1 MTIRLTIS
9 LHHLT
14 GEFLITGSSQIP
26 ARTDI
31 FSMAEPLTILS
42 IAAATAQFID
52 FGLKT
57 LALCKQI
64 RDSTTDQVQLH
75 TELQADIKRLGDI
88 RKGVTLD
95 NCPRELKDTTRDCS
109 SVAKELE
116 DLLLEIQGIAKTK
129 RLGALR
135 AALRALKDQRKIEK
149 LQTKLEK
156 CQHKFHAA
164 ISVDTR
170 EKVLQQLKEQGT
182 LNQNIE
188 QILLPEVRRM
198 HQESSKAHATT
209 HSKLTFLESG
219 QQTSKDAILES
230 QKSIRNDFLKAY
242 GDTFSKLTVLE
253 DSQRASSD
261 AAKHGQGKI
270 RQEMHGR
277 FNDAEASGLHESFME
292 SLKYPDMFAR
302 YQSIRAPSP
311 TTYEWIFAQDDPKG
325 RGARGSFRRWLE
337 SEGLVFWIN
346 GKAGSGKSSLMSFIE
361 DDHRTQQALKTW
373 TGNRPLHTI
382 SAFFWRAGSA
392 LQKSFVGMLQS
403 LLHQLCQ
410 KKPAVVE
417 SITTNDPSTRYHNAW
432 NETKLL
438 RALGWALAC
447 YQDECIFCMIDGLDE
462 HEGQYTKLLDALFR
476 LQHVSGMK
484 LCVSSRPEPAIYNRL
499 NAHPSLRLQDLNY
512 GDIKTFVE
520 NEFAG
525 RGVSFGSEL
534 VHKVAGRAEGIFLWA
549 VLACRSLVS
558 GHDAKDDEATLQ
570 LRLEAI
576 PAGLRELF
584 RRMFSDLDANYRSH
598 LSVYFCLLKWA
609 SNAHKSISVA
619 LVTVIMH
626 QSPFG
631 SLKDF
636 RGACRIWQDRIV
648 AQCNGLIEVDM
659 YQRDEH
665 DLEWALRDL
674 QTGNVRRQP
683 LEEDRSP
690 ATHDFTTS
698 YLRWI
703 HRSAYDC
710 VLGDSK
716 DGPIPCFD
724 DVDVD
729 GRALT
734 DKALAAH
741 LWIVQYAPMYFDFDK
756 AYADAFVELAERLHY
771 LQALASMAPS
781 DMHESV
787 RFKSTYPMLDDLYN
801 TICAS
806 FFEDVESNNMIL
818 PLKAP
823 IHKQGSQQSHDPFRS
838 VSPLNTFWSSI
849 AYGCDDYVDS
859 RFERIKG
866 NAYTFSVCADLL
878 IEPARIQSR
887 VKAMSVLQQ
896 RPKGSKHFAMVA
908 TNYHRTELVA
918 WLGNDGEHGDAAV
931 WGIFQ
936 AFSCRTVEPPDE
948 RLDLVDWTVIEAWE
962 LYTGKVMICDQRNS
976 SEASPLQLTLPMS
989 RLVRTCS
996 VIRMFIIDFAEV
1008 FHFDQSDVPTLLAT
1022 HESSR
1027 ILSCFDL
1034 SARSTRILLAHS
1046 HSKQEV
1052 LRFSGTFTEYTQ
1064 CLRAITMEVWKDTAQ
1079 LDAGARLRLVGVLIE
1094 WFVKFWKIS
1103 DPSGSGASC
1112 ENDSDDEERLHS
1124 DESAFGD
1131 SGNERIDDETELEE
1145 TTNHTRVD

>member
-1 MTIRLTIS
+1 
-9 LHHLT
+9 
-14 GEFLITGSSQIP
+14 
-26 ARTDI
+26 
-31 FSMAEPLTILS
+31 MAEPLTILS

-149 LQTKLEK
+149 LQIKLEK
-156 CQHKFHAA
+156 CQHRFHAA
-164 ISVDTR
+164 IGVDTR
-170 EKVLQQLKEQGT
+170 EQVLQLLKGQGK
-182 LNQNIE
+182 LDQSIE
-188 QILLPEVRRM
+188 QVLLPEVRRM
-198 HQESSKAHATT
+198 QQESSKAHATT
-209 HSKLTFLESG
+209 HSKLVLLQSG
-219 QQTSKDAILES
+219 QQASKDAILES
-230 QKSIRNDFLKAY
+230 QGKICNEFSKANA
-242 GDTFSKLTVLE
+242 DTISKLTVLE
-253 DSQRASSD
+253 GSQRASSD
-261 AAKHGQGKI
+261 AAKDDQGKI

-277 FNDAEASGLHESFME
+277 FNDAEASGFHESFME

-302 YQSIRAPSP
+302 YQSIRAPAP
-311 TTYEWIFAQDDPKG
+311 TTYEWILAACDPNDLTHEDYSAKN
-325 RGARGSFRRWLE
+325 REARGSFRRWLE
-337 SEGLVFWIN
+337 GKGHIFWIN

-361 DDHRTQQALKTW
+361 DDRRTQQALKTW
-373 TGNRPLHTI
+373 AGDRPLHTI

-403 LLHQLCQ
+403 LLYQLCQ

-476 LQHVSGMK
+476 LQHISGMK
-484 LCVSSRPEPAIYNRL
+484 LCVSSRPEPAICNRL

-534 VHKVAGRAEGIFLWA
+534 VHSVAWRAEGIFLWA

-558 GHDAKDDEATLQ
+558 GHDARDDEAMLQ
-570 LRLEAI
+570 LRLKAI
-576 PAGLRELF
+576 PADLRELF
-584 RRMFSDLDANYRSH
+584 RHMFSDLDANYRSH
-598 LSVYFCLLKWA
+598 LSVYFRLLKWA
-609 SNAHKSISVA
+609 SIADRRISVA

-626 QSPFG
+626 QSPFE
-631 SLKDF
+631 SLKEF

-648 AQCNGLIEVDM
+648 AQCNGLVEIHT
-659 YQRDEH
+659 YQDDGKEF
-665 DLEWALRDL
+665 EWALRDL
-674 QTGNVRRQP
+674 ETGNVRRQP
-683 LEEDRSP
+683 LKENRPP
-690 ATHDFTTS
+690 ATHDFTTFW
-698 YLRWI
+698 LEWI

-710 VLGDSK
+710 ILGDST
-716 DGPIPCFD
+716 DGPIPWLV

-729 GRALT
+729 ECTLT
-734 DKALAAH
+734 DKFLAAQF
-741 LWIVQYAPMYFDFDK
+741 WIMQYTPMRFCLDEIYG
-756 AYADAFVELAERLHY
+756 DAFVALAYRLES
-771 LQALASMAPS
+771 LQALASMAS
-781 DMHESV
+781 SNMHDSV
-787 RFKSTYPMLDDLYN
+787 KFKSAYPMLDDLYN

-806 FFEDVESNNMIL
+806 FFEEMEPNNMI
-818 PLKAP
+818 PALKAFL
-823 IHKQGSQQSHDPFRS
+823 HKRDFLPSRDPFSS
-838 VSPLNTFWSSI
+838 VSPLNTFWG
-849 AYGCDDYVDS
+849 AMPYHWDDYIDS

-878 IEPARIQSR
+878 KWRKPHISSTTSSHPGRM
-887 VKAMSVLQQ
+887 KAMSVLQQ
-896 RPKGSKHFAMVA
+896 RPKGSKHFAMTFA
-908 TNYHRTELVA
+908 GNRYAELVT
-918 WLGNDGEHGDAAV
+918 WLGDDGEHGDATV
-931 WGIFQ
+931 WRILEASLYLEMETRDEKLYLADG
-936 AFSCRTVEPPDE
+936 TV
-948 RLDLVDWTVIEAWE
+948 VDAWE
-962 LYTGKVMICDQRNS
+962 LYIGKVMICDQPDS

-989 RLVRTCS
+989 RYVRTWS
-996 VIRMFIIDFAEV
+996 DDSAPSTIRMFIIDFAW
-1008 FHFDQSDVPTLLAT
+1008 VPQLSCPPYVPILLA
-1022 HESSR
+1022 HQEDCR

-1034 SARSTRILLAHS
+1034 SVQSTKILLAYS
-1046 HSKQEV
+1046 NSKQEV
-1052 LRFSGTFTEYTQ
+1052 LRFSGTSTQYTQ
-1064 CLRAITMEVWKDTAQ
+1064 CLQTITKEIGEDTAQ
-1079 LDAGARLRLVGVLIE
+1079 LDAGAQSRPVEVLKE

-1103 DPSGSGASC
+1103 EPSGSGASC
-1112 ENDSDDEERLHS
+1112 KDVPDDKETLYS
-1124 DESAFGD
+1124 DEAFGD
-1131 SGNERIDDETELEE
+1131 GGNESMD
-1145 TTNHTRVD
+1145 